1 MSISQQVSGIIKS
14 WRIRTMG
21 LFSDDRKQTADAH
34 EAGESRGR
42 HAGQRQTGVES
53 VGTGSRRCRPG
64 VRLGAE

>member
-34 EAGESRGR
+34 EVGESRGGR
-42 HAGQRQTGVES
+42 HAGQRQTG
-53 VGTGSRRCRPG
+53 
-64 VRLGAE
+64 AEDRETHSL